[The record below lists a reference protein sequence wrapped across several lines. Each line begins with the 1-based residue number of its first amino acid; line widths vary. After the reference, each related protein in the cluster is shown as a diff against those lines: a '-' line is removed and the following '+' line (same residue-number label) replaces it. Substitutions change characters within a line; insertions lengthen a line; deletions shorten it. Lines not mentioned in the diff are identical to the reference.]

1 MITDSLGRQWPDSR
15 FDRGHAEGYS
25 TIYDQ
30 SGPNQSV
37 NTTIEALNKLS
48 NTASQLRNSITE
60 VADKFAKFSLDP
72 TPVDMNT
79 IDTLNELQGYIEEPN
94 DNLFIIEPYM
104 TTAPL
109 KIDSDNSI
117 SIKGDARGTV
127 NLNTRIVLRNDTI
140 ENWSASNPILLQGEL
155 VVVVDKFFDTVKLKI
170 GDGERH
176 FADLPYV
183 TM

>member
-1 MITDSLGRQWPDSR
+1 MIIDSLGRQWPDSR

-25 TIYDQ
+25 TSY
-30 SGPNQSV
+30 NQLV
-37 NTTIEALNKLS
+37 NTTTEALNKLS

-60 VADKFAKFSLDP
+60 VADGFAKFSLNP

-79 IDTLNELQGYIEEPN
+79 IDTLNEIQGYIEEQN
-94 DNLFIIEPYM
+94 DNLFIMEPTT

-109 KIDSDNSI
+109 KIDSNNNI
-117 SIKGDARGTV
+117 SIKADTEGTLH
-127 NLNTRIVLRNDTI
+127 LNTRIVLRNDTI
-140 ENWSASNPILLQGEL
+140 ENWSVSNPILLQGEL
-155 VVVVDKFFDTVKLKI
+155 AVVVDKFFDTVKLKI

>member
-1 MITDSLGRQWPDSR
+1 MIIDSLGRQWSDSR

-25 TIYDQ
+25 TSY
-30 SGPNQSV
+30 NQLV
-37 NTTIEALNKLS
+37 NTTTEALNKLS

-60 VADKFAKFSLDP
+60 VADEFAKFSLDP

-79 IDTLNELQGYIEEPN
+79 IDTLNELQGYIEEQN
-94 DNLFIIEPYM
+94 DNLFKPHM

-117 SIKGDARGTV
+117 SIKGETRGTV
-127 NLNTRIVLRNDTI
+127 NLNTRIVLRNETI

-155 VVVVDKFFDTVKLKI
+155 AVVVDKFFDTVKLKI